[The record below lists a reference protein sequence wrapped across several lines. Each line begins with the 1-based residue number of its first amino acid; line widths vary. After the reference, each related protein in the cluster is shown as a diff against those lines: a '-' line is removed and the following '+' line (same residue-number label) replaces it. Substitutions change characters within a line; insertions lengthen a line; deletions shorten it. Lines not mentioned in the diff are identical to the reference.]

1 MSIYKQY
8 FEKNTGREFPIYGYS
23 PPPNGQWQIDDTVFY
38 TEDFRTVEKYA
49 EYKDCG
55 FTVLFLQHTALYK
68 GDGWAQSETKM
79 AFDNALK
86 AGLKKIILVDDRIF
100 RLSLIPDGIIGEG
113 KPFVSE
119 DELDAF
125 IRNCIADY
133 KDQEGFYGV
142 QLRDEP
148 FYPYLKTVGQL
159 YRSMKRVD
167 SRIFVHCN
175 LNPLIIPS
183 LNYQICPPGKNMID
197 AYEKYLTTFLDETG
211 ADHVMMDTYPFFK
224 NTEKINV
231 GRYYFAGLECV
242 ARVCKRK
249 GVEMHIVVQSFGMT
263 VKGKRR
269 HVLPSERQMQYQ
281 KNVLI
286 GFGVKQYSYFT
297 YWTKQMNRSDGEFFP
312 NGEAMMNR
320 QGEKTKM
327 WYRVQKINKELTE
340 LAPLLWEFDYRAN
353 AFFANKPFCIQPT
366 FLEMARGGKLSQV
379 KDVQVDRDVVLVTE
393 QYDKKKKQY
402 MYCVTN
408 VTDPIAYAKKYQW
421 EKQVTTLQFDEKY
434 GVADIYHKG
443 KWRKVALENGKLT
456 LSLYSGDG
464 VIILPY
470 KE

>member
-1 MSIYKQY
+1 MSVYKQY
-8 FEKNTGREFPIYGYS
+8 FEKNKGRVFPIYGYS
-23 PPPNGQWQIDDTVFY
+23 PPPQGEWRIDDTIFT
-38 TEDFRTVEKYA
+38 TEDFRTVEKYR
-49 EYKDCG
+49 EYKECG

-68 GDGWAQSETKM
+68 GDGWEQSETKM

-86 AGLKKIILVDDRIF
+86 AGIDKIILVDDRIF
-100 RLSLIPDGIIGEG
+100 QLSLIPGGIIGEG
-113 KPFVSE
+113 KQFSTE
-119 DELDAF
+119 AELDDF
-125 IRNCIADY
+125 IRNCIQDY

-159 YRSMKRVD
+159 YRSIRRVD
-167 SRIFVHCN
+167 KNIFVHCN

-183 LNYQICPPGKNMID
+183 LNYQICPPGENMID
-197 AYEKYLTTFLDETG
+197 AYEKYLTMFLEETG
-211 ADHVMMDTYPFFK
+211 TDHVMMDTYPFFK

-242 ARVCKRK
+242 ARVCKK
-249 GVEMHIVVQSFGMT
+249 MGVEMHIVVQSFGMT
-263 VKGKRR
+263 VRKKRR

-297 YWTKQMNRSDGEFFP
+297 YWTKQVNRSDGEFFP
-312 NGEAMMNR
+312 DGEAMMSR
-320 QGEKTKM
+320 SGEKTRM
-327 WYRVQKINKELTE
+327 WRHVQKINKELTA
-340 LAPLLWEFDYRAN
+340 LAPLLWEFNYCSN

-366 FLEMARGGKLSQV
+366 FLEMTRGGKLSQI

-408 VTDPIAYAKKYQW
+408 VTDPIAYAKKYKR
-421 EKQVTTLQFDEKY
+421 EKQVTLLQFNEKY
-434 GVADIYHKG
+434 TVADLYYKG
-443 KWRKVALENGKLT
+443 KWNKVALEEGKLN

-464 VIILPY
+464 IIILPY

>member
-1 MSIYKQY
+1 
-8 FEKNTGREFPIYGYS
+8 
-23 PPPNGQWQIDDTVFY
+23 
-38 TEDFRTVEKYA
+38 
-49 EYKDCG
+49 
-55 FTVLFLQHTALYK
+55 
-68 GDGWAQSETKM
+68 
-79 AFDNALK
+79 
-86 AGLKKIILVDDRIF
+86 
-100 RLSLIPDGIIGEG
+100 
-113 KPFVSE
+113 
-119 DELDAF
+119 
-125 IRNCIADY
+125 
-133 KDQEGFYGV
+133 
-142 QLRDEP
+142 
-148 FYPYLKTVGQL
+148 
-159 YRSMKRVD
+159 
-167 SRIFVHCN
+167 
-175 LNPLIIPS
+175 
-183 LNYQICPPGKNMID
+183 
-197 AYEKYLTTFLDETG
+197 
-211 ADHVMMDTYPFFK
+211 MDTYPFFK

-231 GRYYFAGLECV
+231 GRYYFAGLECI
-242 ARVCKRK
+242 ARVCKKK

-263 VKGKRR
+263 VRNKRR

-408 VTDPIAYAKKYQW
+408 LLLDNRVNYICSADYQ
-421 EKQVTTLQFDEKY
+421 EGSDLDSLVKCIIQEMKLSHTLQLKQKQQRSRESKK
-434 GVADIYHKG
+434 A
-443 KWRKVALENGKLT
+443 ENK
-456 LSLYSGDG
+456 
-464 VIILPY
+464 
-470 KE
+470 